1 MMKKFKLHSIVDE
14 GQLKSIKELAE
25 EIWPCTYNSILTN
38 GQIRYMMDLMYSQS
52 ALQQQL
58 RDGVLFYLVLFNDKE
73 VGYTAVEPN
82 YKEGD
87 QLYIHKLYILPQL
100 QGIGLG
106 KKVIE
111 SIIDIAKNRALNSI
125 TLNVNR
131 FNKAHFFY
139 EKLGFNIEKEEDID
153 IGTDYYMNDY
163 VMQKK
168 V

>member
-1 MMKKFKLHSIVDE
+1 MKVNYTV
-14 GQLKSIKELAE
+14 LKNWLKRFGPAHIAPFL
-25 EIWPCTYNSILTN
+25 LMD
-38 GQIRYMMDLMYSQS
+38 RYMMDLMYSES

-58 RDGVLFYLVLFNDKE
+58 NNGVLFYLVLFNDQK
-73 VGYTAVEPN
+73 VGYTAIEPN
-82 YKEGD
+82 YKDGD

-111 SIIDIAKNRALNSI
+111 SIIDIAKKKELSSI
-125 TLNVNR
+125 SLNVNR
-131 FNKAHFFY
+131 FNKALFFY
-139 EKLGFNIEKEEDID
+139 EKFGFNIEKEEDID
-153 IGTDYYMNDY
+153 IGNNYYMNDY

>member
-14 GQLKSIKELAE
+14 GQLNSIKELAE

-38 GQIRYMMDLMYSQS
+38 GQISYMMDLMYSEN

-58 RDGVLFYLVLFNDKE
+58 KNGVLFYLVLFNDKE

-111 SIIDIAKNRALNSI
+111 SIIDIAKNRKLSSI
-125 TLNVNR
+125 SLNVNR
-131 FNKAHFFY
+131 FNKAQFFY
-139 EKLGFNIEKEEDID
+139 EKLGFNIKKEEDID
-153 IGTDYYMNDY
+153 IGNNYYMNDY

>member
-14 GQLKSIKELAE
+14 SQLNSIKALAE
-25 EIWPCTYNSILTN
+25 EIWPSTYSPILSN
-38 GQIRYMMDLMYSQS
+38 GQISYMMDLMYSER

-58 RDGVLFYLVLFNDKE
+58 ENGVLFYLVLFNDKE

-82 YKEGD
+82 YKDGD

-106 KKVIE
+106 KSVIE
-111 SIIDIAKNRALNSI
+111 SIAEIAKKKKLSCI
-125 TLNVNR
+125 SLNVNR
-131 FNKAHFFY
+131 YNKALYFY
-139 EKLGFNIEKEEDID
+139 EKLGFKIEKEEDID
-153 IGTDYYMNDY
+153 IGNNYYMNDY

>member
-1 MMKKFKLHSIVDE
+1 MKKFKLQSILDE
-14 GQLKSIKELAE
+14 SQLYSIKELAE

-38 GQIRYMMDLMYSQS
+38 GQISYMMDLMYSEN

-58 RDGVLFYLVLFNDKE
+58 KNGVLFYLVLFNDKE

-111 SIIDIAKNRALNSI
+111 SIIDIAKNRKLSSI
-125 TLNVNR
+125 SLNVNR
-131 FNKAHFFY
+131 FNKAQFFY

-153 IGTDYYMNDY
+153 IGNNYYMNDY

>member
-1 MMKKFKLHSIVDE
+1 MKKFKLQSILDE
-14 GQLKSIKELAE
+14 SQLHSIKELAE
-25 EIWPCTYNSILTN
+25 EIWPCTYSSILTN
-38 GQIRYMMDLMYSQS
+38 GQISYMMDLMYSES

-58 RDGVLFYLVLFNDKE
+58 NNGVLFYLVLFNDQK
-73 VGYTAVEPN
+73 VGYTAIEPN
-82 YKEGD
+82 YKDGN

-111 SIIDIAKNRALNSI
+111 SITDIAKKKELSSI
-125 TLNVNR
+125 SLNVNR
-131 FNKAHFFY
+131 FNKALFFY
-139 EKLGFNIEKEEDID
+139 EKFGFNIEKEEDID
-153 IGTDYYMNDY
+153 IGNNYYMNDY

>member
-1 MMKKFKLHSIVDE
+1 MKKFKLQSILDE
-14 GQLKSIKELAE
+14 SQLHRIKELAE
-25 EIWPCTYNSILTN
+25 EIWPCTYSSILTN
-38 GQIRYMMDLMYSQS
+38 GQISYMMDLMYSES

-58 RDGVLFYLVLFNDKE
+58 NNGVLFYLVLFNDQK
-73 VGYTAVEPN
+73 VGYTAIEPN
-82 YKEGD
+82 YKDGN

-111 SIIDIAKNRALNSI
+111 SITDIAKKKELSSI
-125 TLNVNR
+125 SLNVNR
-131 FNKAHFFY
+131 FNKALFFY
-139 EKLGFNIEKEEDID
+139 EKFGFNIEKEEDID
-153 IGTDYYMNDY
+153 IGNNYYMNDY

>member
-1 MMKKFKLHSIVDE
+1 MKKFKLQSILDE
-14 GQLKSIKELAE
+14 SQLHRIKELAE
-25 EIWPCTYNSILTN
+25 EIWPCTYSSILTN
-38 GQIRYMMDLMYSQS
+38 GQISYMMDLMYSES

-58 RDGVLFYLVLFNDKE
+58 NNGVLFYLVLFNDQK
-73 VGYTAVEPN
+73 VGYTAIEPN
-82 YKEGD
+82 YKDGN

-111 SIIDIAKNRALNSI
+111 SIINIAKKKELSSI
-125 TLNVNR
+125 SLNVNR
-131 FNKAHFFY
+131 FNKALFFY
-139 EKLGFNIEKEEDID
+139 EKFGFNIEKEEDID
-153 IGTDYYMNDY
+153 IGNNYYMNDY